1 MKGKNINENMLT
13 LDRYVEMDNEKNNE
27 KEKKIFQGMTRRE
40 YTIDDLPPKI
50 RKNPKKYVE
59 EIKKLNLSE
68 EQRKLIE
75 LIEEGAKI
83 KIQKGKKR
91 EVKTILDPYSPY
103 LLLVLEKSLR
113 RRNEY

>member
-1 MKGKNINENMLT
+1 MLT
-13 LDRYVEMDNEKNNE
+13 LDRYIENNEKNNE
-27 KEKKIFQGMTRRE
+27 KEKKIFQGITRRE
-40 YTIDDLPPKI
+40 YTMDDLPEKI
-50 RKNPKKYVE
+50 RKNPKKYIE

-68 EQRKLIE
+68 EQRKLVE

-91 EVKTILDPYSPY
+91 EVKTVLEPYSPY
-103 LLLVLEKSLR
+103 LLMVLDKNMR